1 MSQKNADEQD
11 EQPMI
16 RFGGDWIPAHDV
28 WKKMETANV
37 VVDAIDHFNTSFPHL
52 SSDDT
57 RDVVP
62 LVKQRLKDI
71 ELRIPVKY
79 KQPDLA
85 PVAAELLDSMS
96 PEDAIEVLAEKHDV
110 QMDLMQLIQLAGE
123 KCYVKAMY
131 REATEY
137 RLNLISTDQTARLWN
152 DLARPAP
159 GGGLWTGKKITALL
173 DNNG

>member
-1 MSQKNADEQD
+1 
-11 EQPMI
+11 MI
-16 RFGGDWIPAHDV
+16 RFGGDWMPAHDV

-37 VVDAIDHFNTSFPHL
+37 VVDAIDHFNTSFPNL
-52 SSDDT
+52 ASAET

-79 KQPDLA
+79 KRPDLG
-85 PVAAELLDSMS
+85 PVAAELLDAMS
-96 PEDAIEVLAEKHDV
+96 PEEAIEVLAEKHDA
-110 QMDLMQLIQLAGE
+110 QIDLMQLIQLAGE

-131 REATEY
+131 REAAEY
-137 RLNLISTDQTARLWN
+137 ALNLISADQTAQLWN

-173 DNNG
+173 DAGG